1 MRQGSDTPRHGTG
14 HAWLCA
20 AVLACLS
27 TALRAGGGIE
37 HVVFIWLHEPGN
49 SGHRARVLEESR
61 VLARIPGVTGLKRG
75 TVVPGARAVV
85 DGSYDVGLI
94 VSLADQAA
102 LDDYLAH
109 PLHVQLVNET
119 LKPLVKRIQVYDMR
133 RSEPAGPAGSGMP

>member
-1 MRQGSDTPRHGTG
+1 
-14 HAWLCA
+14 
-20 AVLACLS
+20 
-27 TALRAGGGIE
+27 
-37 HVVFIWLHEPGN
+37 
-49 SGHRARVLEESR
+49 
-61 VLARIPGVTGLKRG
+61 
-75 TVVPGARAVV
+75 V